1 MLYERSIIVA
11 KNAVR
16 ADVIETPLEYISKSK
31 ASILIQSNNTSFELP
46 AIRVCIAVRWLFLQ
60 WTTECYDRLTFNDT
74 ASVVSYWRKYVHEVL
89 VNRLGGLSLPRKS
102 VVRLTD
108 RPDMTFDINRG
119 RKTTIQY
126 KKTLHQERSEN
137 EGAGKKR
144 KIG

>member
-60 WTTECYDRLTFNDT
+60 WTTKCYDRLTFNDT
-74 ASVVSYWRKYVHEVL
+74 ASRAYNFS
-89 VNRLGGLSLPRKS
+89 
-102 VVRLTD
+102 
-108 RPDMTFDINRG
+108 
-119 RKTTIQY
+119 
-126 KKTLHQERSEN
+126 RSEN
-137 EGAGKKR
+137 EGAEKKR